1 MADNQSFSQFMT
13 SLSPAVGGSNTF
25 THFLARVTHVVQGP
39 YLLGTNIPDRDYNDP
54 TDIGNIT
61 FQLINSNQS
70 STLTSGGNV
79 IAKPINSAFKQ
90 MPLEGEIVYLLP
102 GPSVDMNETA
112 QRQSF
117 YYLQPFNI
125 WNAANHNAFP
135 NLGDYSDYVNEISRT
150 YQDSLDTKQAINTT
164 VTGSLTMPLGP
175 NFPEKSNIRTLR
187 QFTGDTTL
195 EGRWGNSIRF
205 GSTVAIDGYENSWSS
220 EGEPGTPITIIRNGQ
235 GKQSNDIAWFPT
247 VEDINRDLSSIYLTA
262 GQKIVI
268 DDINN
273 NFSLASLQTQLET
286 TRTNAVPIQQQ
297 LTSTNTISA
306 QEQDERIKR
315 INQ

>member
-1 MADNQSFSQFMT
+1 MADNQSFSQFMS
-13 SLSPAVGGSNTF
+13 SLSPSGNGVPMT
-25 THFLARVTHVVQGP
+25 TQLIARVAHVIQGP
-39 YLLGTNIPDRDYNDP
+39 YFLGTNIPDPDYNDP

-70 STLTSGGNV
+70 STLTSNGNL
-79 IAKPINSAFKQ
+79 IARPVNSAFKQ
-90 MPLEGEIVYLLP
+90 MPVEGEIVYLIP
-102 GPSVDMNETA
+102 GPSVDMNTTA
-112 QRQSF
+112 QRQDY
-117 YYLQPFNI
+117 YYLQPYNI

-135 NLGDYSDYVNEISRT
+135 NLGDYSNYVNEVVRS
-150 YQDSLDTKQAINTT
+150 YQDTAATNQSTNTSA
-164 VTGSLTMPLGP
+164 TGSLTMPLGP

-187 QFTGDTTL
+187 QFTGDVTL
-195 EGRWGNSIRF
+195 EGRWGNSVRF

-235 GKQSNDIAWFPT
+235 GKQSNDITWFPT

-273 NFSLASLQTQLET
+273 NFSLASLQTELKS
-286 TRTNAVPIQQQ
+286 TRTNAIPIQQQ
-297 LTSTNTISA
+297 LTSTNVLSA
-306 QEQDERIKR
+306 QEQDRR
-315 INQ
+315 INVANS

>member
-1 MADNQSFSQFMT
+1 MANNQSFSQFMN
-13 SLSPAVGGSNTF
+13 SLSPNGDVGGAYTPF
-25 THFLARVTHVVQGP
+25 IARVAHVIQGP
-39 YLLGTNIPDRDYNDP
+39 YFLGTNIPDPNYKNP
-54 TDIGNIT
+54 TDIGSIT
-61 FQLINSNQS
+61 FQLINSNES
-70 STLTSGGNV
+70 STFTSNGNL
-79 IAKPINSAFKQ
+79 IAKPVSSALKQ
-90 MPLEGEIVYLLP
+90 IPVEGEIVYLIP

-112 QRQSF
+112 QRQDF
-117 YYLQPFNI
+117 YYLQPYNT

-135 NLGDYSDYVNEISRT
+135 NLGDYSNYVNRISRT
-150 YQDSLDTKQAINTT
+150 YQNSSDTNQATNTS

-220 EGEPGTPITIIRNGQ
+220 QGEPGTPITIIRNGQ
-235 GKQSNDIAWFPT
+235 GKQSNDVVWFPT

-273 NFSLASLQTQLET
+273 NFSLFFCLIFPLHFL
-286 TRTNAVPIQQQ
+286 NYNKHNLNKCKLIQ
-297 LTSTNTISA
+297 NIIHPHA
-306 QEQDERIKR
+306 
-315 INQ
+315 